1 MAFTTLQERTA
12 ARNGGAKGNHE
23 KSRFAGVV
31 GKAHLCERGY
41 ADEQNMGE
49 RHRQHQNDR
58 CDEEAPL
65 ASTYLEA
72 ADGKDFNGAGM
83 SRKRPQR

>member
-1 MAFTTLQERTA
+1 
-12 ARNGGAKGNHE
+12 
-23 KSRFAGVV
+23 
-31 GKAHLCERGY
+31 
-41 ADEQNMGE
+41 MGE

-58 CDEEAPL
+58 CDEEASL